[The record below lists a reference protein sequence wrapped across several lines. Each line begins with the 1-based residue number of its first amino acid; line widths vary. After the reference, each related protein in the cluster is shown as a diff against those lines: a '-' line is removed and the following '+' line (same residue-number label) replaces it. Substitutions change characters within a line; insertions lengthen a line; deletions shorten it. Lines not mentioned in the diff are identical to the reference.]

1 MVHHQDEFEDSA
13 PKLSTIDL
21 SNCDREPIHIPG
33 SVQPHGFLFA
43 VDPSTLT
50 ILQVSTNTWQWLDR
64 APESF
69 LGQPLNS
76 VLQDDDLYAIRQ
88 CIAGDFEHAN
98 PIRISLQTSKG
109 PYETDCI
116 AHCIPGNVLILEI
129 EPDEVPLASAIAQQS
144 TYFDFFRQIKAFV
157 AGLQRATSFDELCM
171 QLVESVRRLTQ
182 FDRVMI
188 YRFDVISGAGEVIA
202 EARHPDVE
210 SYLGLRYPATDIPKQ
225 ARHLYLLNRL
235 RIIPDATYTPVPLV
249 PIVNPLTR
257 SPLDLTWSVLRSVSP
272 LHTEYLHNMGVR
284 ASMSISLVSD
294 SQLWGLIACHH
305 RTPKRISYFQRTV
318 CEFISQIASFELA
331 AKAEHQDQAYRIELN
346 SYKTSFLES
355 LSRAHEM
362 IDAIQQAPTSLL
374 KLVGATG
381 VAVYI
386 EDQSFRFGDTPS
398 PEQLESLIASLQP
411 RLETDDSLQTTCL
424 SHEYPEARAYSSIAS
439 GLLAIKISHVQR
451 FYILWFRPE
460 VIRTITWGGDPNKPV
475 WVAPEG
481 EVRLSPRKSFSAWQ
495 EIVRHTAMPWKPC
508 ELEMAL
514 EVRSALINLVLRH
527 AAEIS
532 QLNQELKR
540 SNLDLDAFAYIASHD
555 LKEPL
560 RGIHNYSTFL
570 IEDYGSVL
578 DAEGVS
584 KLEALTRL
592 TRRMQDLIDSLLY
605 YSRLGR
611 SELLLHPIDLNE
623 LAIETAELFKITG
636 GDALDIAIYPLP
648 TVLGDRSQIYELLT
662 NLVSNGIKYNNS
674 LCKRVEIG
682 CCDFASSPQSH
693 PQSFHTIYVRDNGI
707 GIHPRHHQDIFR
719 IFRRLHLRQDYGGG
733 IGAGLTIA
741 QKIVER
747 HGGTI
752 WVESVEGLG
761 STFYFT
767 LPKGSPTV

>member
-1 MVHHQDEFEDSA
+1 MA
-13 PKLSTIDL
+13 L
-21 SNCDREPIHIPG
+21 
-33 SVQPHGFLFA
+33 
-43 VDPSTLT
+43 
-50 ILQVSTNTWQWLDR
+50 TWQWFDR

-76 VLQDDDLYAIRQ
+76 VLQDGDLYAIRQ

-98 PIRISLQTSKG
+98 PIRISLETSNG
-109 PYETDCI
+109 PYEADCI
-116 AHCIPGNVLILEI
+116 AHCIPDNVLILEI
-129 EPDEVPLASAIAQQS
+129 EPDEVPVASTIAQQS

-157 AGLQRATSFDELCM
+157 VGLQRATSFDELCT

-188 YRFDVISGAGEVIA
+188 YRFDVISGAGAVIA

-225 ARHLYLLNRL
+225 ARHLYVLNRL

-249 PIVNPLTR
+249 PVVNPLTQ

-272 LHTEYLHNMGVR
+272 MHTEYLHNMGVG
-284 ASMSISLVSD
+284 ASMSISLVND
-294 SQLWGLIACHH
+294 SKLWGLIACHH
-305 RTPKRISYFQRTV
+305 RTPKQISYFQRTV

-331 AKAEHQDQAYRIELN
+331 AKSEHQDQAYRIELN
-346 SYKTSFLES
+346 GYKTSFLDT
-355 LSRAHEM
+355 LSQSNEI
-362 IDAIQQAPTSLL
+362 IDAIQQAPTALL

-386 EDQSFRFGDTPS
+386 EDKHFRFGNTPS
-398 PEQLESLIASLQP
+398 SEQLESLIAYLQP
-411 RLETDDSLQTTCL
+411 RLETDDSLQTPCL
-424 SHEYPEARAYSSIAS
+424 SHEYPDAIAYSSIAS
-439 GLLAIKISHVQR
+439 GLLAIKISHEQR

-460 VIRTITWGGDPNKPV
+460 VIQTVTWGGDPNKPV
-475 WVAPEG
+475 SVASKG
-481 EVRLSPRKSFSAWQ
+481 EARLSPRKSFSAWQ
-495 EIVRHTAMPWKPC
+495 EIVRHTAIPWKPC

-578 DAEGVS
+578 DEEGVS
-584 KLEALTRL
+584 KLAALTRL

-611 SELLLHPIDLNE
+611 SELLLYPIDLHE

-636 GDALDIAIYPLP
+636 GNALEITIHPLP
-648 TVLGDRSQIYELLT
+648 TVLGDRSLIYELLT
-662 NLVSNGIKYNNS
+662 NLVSNAIKYNNS
-674 LCKRVEIG
+674 PCKKIEIG
-682 CCDFASSPQSH
+682 CCDPTSSPPSHAQSV
-693 PQSFHTIYVRDNGI
+693 HTIYIRDNGI
-707 GIHPRHHQDIFR
+707 GIHPQHHQDIFR

-752 WVESVEGLG
+752 WVESVEGTG

-767 LPKGSPTV
+767 LPKGSPTA